1 MAGKLI
7 IIGGAEDKE
16 GDCEV
21 LKEVAGAAGGG
32 RGRIVIITTATQN
45 PRPAAI
51 KYMEIFQRLGV
62 GDVRAVE
69 IESRQD
75 ASGPKALMPLRGH
88 LVFLPGDQLELPA
101 FLGARQWAAR

>member
-45 PRPAAI
+45 PRPAAK
-51 KYMEIFQRLGV
+51 KYMKIFQRLGV

-75 ASGPKALMPLRGH
+75 ASGPKALDALKGTT
-88 LVFLPGDQLELPA
+88 
-101 FLGARQWAAR
+101 